1 MGAGAASGRWRAVA
15 GRGGAG
21 RGRCGG
27 PGRAGR
33 DGRTRGGR
41 PNSLPGRANRAPGRS
56 LSPWGKISPRLT
68 TGRSQARTRP
78 GSARTGPKP
87 ADWRPGGP
95 DAAPRGPSFGNPS
108 PRTHGGSLVLM
119 HFARVSGLRGIG
131 STAFSRVSR
140 NARLRM
146 PSGDPGRPP
155 GTRAAPGRQNS
166 RKTRHIGHAGARKAA
181 KTRGPRKPGFSRHGK
196 TRRIGA
202 PGTPNPRKNTWFPD
216 FRWVIF
222 AETPVKTRIT
232 SPFAKL
238 F

>member
-1 MGAGAASGRWRAVA
+1 MVTWRPF
-15 GRGGAG
+15 
-21 RGRCGG
+21 G
-27 PGRAGR
+27 PGRPRRPRRRPGMGDFGAPEPAGR
-33 DGRTRGGR
+33 DGKTRGFR
-41 PNSLPGRANRAPGRS
+41 PNSPPGRANRAPGPPM
-56 LSPWGKISPRLT
+56 SPWGKNPPRRT
-68 TGRSQARTRP
+68 TGRSQARIRP

-95 DAAPRGPSFGNPS
+95 DGAPRSLPGKIPA
-108 PRTHGGSLVLM
+108 PRTHGGSLDHM
-119 HFARVSGLRGIG
+119 HFSHGSGLRGLG

-155 GTRAAPGRQNS
+155 GTRAAHGRQNS

-216 FRWVIF
+216 FRRANL
-222 AETPVKTRIT
+222 AETLVETHIR
-232 SPFAKL
+232 SHLAKL

>member
-1 MGAGAASGRWRAVA
+1 MGDFGA
-15 GRGGAG
+15 
-21 RGRCGG
+21 
-27 PGRAGR
+27 PEPAGR
-33 DGRTRGGR
+33 DGKTRGFR
-41 PNSLPGRANRAPGRS
+41 PNSPPGRANRAPGPPMR
-56 LSPWGKISPRLT
+56 PWGKNPPRRT
-68 TGRSQARTRP
+68 TGRSQARIRP
-78 GSARTGPKP
+78 GSARKGPKP

-95 DAAPRGPSFGNPS
+95 DAAPRSPSGENPS
-108 PRTHGGSLVLM
+108 PRTHGGSLDHM
-119 HFARVSGLRGIG
+119 HFSRVSGLRGIG
-131 STAFSRVSR
+131 TTAFSRVSR

-155 GTRAAPGRQNS
+155 GTRAAPGHQNS

-202 PGTPNPRKNTWFPD
+202 PGTSNPRKNTWFPD

-222 AETPVKTRIT
+222 AETLVKTRIGAHFT
-232 SPFAKL
+232 ML